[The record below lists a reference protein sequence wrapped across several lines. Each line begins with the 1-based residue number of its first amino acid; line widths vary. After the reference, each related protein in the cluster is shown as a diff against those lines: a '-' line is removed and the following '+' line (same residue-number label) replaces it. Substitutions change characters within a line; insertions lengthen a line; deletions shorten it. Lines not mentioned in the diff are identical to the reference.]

1 MFDVHCHILPGID
14 DGSKDVQMSLEML
27 RRESE
32 QGIEG
37 VIFTPHFYA
46 AQNDPETFLKRRD
59 KALHELEASLSEL
72 ESYPKYLTGSEVHY
86 FRGMSRAEDLERL
99 CIVRSDY
106 ILIEMPFRDWQPV
119 FIDEIEEISTVL
131 GLRVIIAHIER
142 YMDQDKKLVRRLMDN
157 PNLLIQ
163 CNAEFFIEKKTRS
176 KAIKLLKKGRIDL
189 LGSDSHNLDDRR
201 PNLDEALAIIE
212 KHDKKGALDHIIR
225 ISRTIFEQAL

>member
-46 AQNDPETFLKRRD
+46 AQNDPHTFLERRD
-59 KALHELEASLSEL
+59 KALHELESHLGEL
-72 ESYPKYLTGSEVHY
+72 DNPPRHLAGAEVHY
-86 FRGMSRAEDLERL
+86 FRGMSRAEDLEKL
-99 CIVRSDY
+99 CIGRSDY

-131 GLRVIIAHIER
+131 GLHVIIAHIER
-142 YMDQDKKLVRRLMDN
+142 YMDQDKKLVRRLVDN

-163 CNAEFFIEKKTRS
+163 CNAEFFIEKKTAS
-176 KAIKLLKKGRIDL
+176 KAVKFLKKGKIDL
-189 LGSDSHNLDDRR
+189 LGSDSHNLDERR
-201 PNLDEALAIIE
+201 PNLSEALAIIE
-212 KHDKKGALDHIIR
+212 KVDKKGSLDHIER
-225 ISRTIFEQAL
+225 MSHTVFEQAL